1 MDGMGRLERLVEFCK
16 LLYSVSKIPI
26 HIFDEQSM
34 IYSCPDLEP
43 LNKMEIARPVREEL
57 MSSAKKKPLLE
68 TFNSVVLYAC
78 IHFEERKDYYIFL
91 GPALL
96 NEPSRFDIRSLYPV
110 SYTHLKD
117 GDIVEQ
123 GKHEELLAKNGFYAN
138 LYNSQFAQKQLAE

>member
-78 IHFEERKDYYIFL
+78 
-91 GPALL
+91 LL
-96 NEPSRFDIRSLYPV
+96 YTSTRIKSLSTISAPV
-110 SYTHLKD
+110 
-117 GDIVEQ
+117 
-123 GKHEELLAKNGFYAN
+123 
-138 LYNSQFAQKQLAE
+138 